1 MQCYVTPVLW
11 NFSCNGQGKATLVGR
26 ILKVIHQGAVLG
38 GAKSDVYDC
47 LIRPGYNARSF
58 VEPFCSV
65 YMIALCYDTIRHV
78 RNVMSRS

>member
-38 GAKSDVYDC
+38 GQS
-47 LIRPGYNARSF
+47 LMST
-58 VEPFCSV
+58 
-65 YMIALCYDTIRHV
+65 IALLDLATTPVLLLNLFVQYI
-78 RNVMSRS
+78 